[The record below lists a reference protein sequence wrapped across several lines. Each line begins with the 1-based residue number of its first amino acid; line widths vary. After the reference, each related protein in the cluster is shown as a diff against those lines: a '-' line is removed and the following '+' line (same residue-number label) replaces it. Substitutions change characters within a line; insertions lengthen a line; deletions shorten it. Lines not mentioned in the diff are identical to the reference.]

1 MKYDVA
7 IIGGGPAGY
16 TAAERAGAA
25 GLSSILFEKK
35 SLGGVCLNEGC
46 IPTKTLLYSAKV
58 LDTARGA
65 SKYAVEVGNVSFDLP
80 KIIAR
85 KNKVVKKL
93 VAGIRMKMAAH
104 GVVLVNG
111 EALITGH
118 TADGS
123 LAIAC
128 NGETFEA
135 ARLILCTGS
144 ESVIPPITGLNE
156 TDCWTSREA
165 LQTKELP
172 ASIVLIGGGVVGME
186 FASFFNSMGVEV
198 HVIEMLDEILPGMD
212 KELAAMLRV
221 EYAKR
226 GVRFH
231 TGHRVTA
238 VNNAETVYTE
248 KGGEVFEIKGQK
260 LLISAGRRP
269 VTKGFGLET
278 LGVEL
283 FRNGVKTDE
292 YMRTSSPN
300 VYACG
305 DITGFSMLAHTAVGE
320 AETAVRHI
328 LGKKS
333 AGMSYKAVP
342 GVVYTNPEIA
352 GVGATEEQLQA
363 AGRDYT
369 VRKIPMT
376 FSGRFVAENE
386 MGNGMCKILI
396 DASDTLLGVHIL
408 GNPAS
413 ELITIAGMAI
423 EQGMKAA
430 ELASF
435 IYPHPTVGEIL
446 KEVLG

>member
-16 TAAERAGAA
+16 TAAEKAGAA
-25 GLSSILFEKK
+25 GLSSILFEKN

-58 LDTARGA
+58 FDTAKSA
-65 SKYAVEVGNVSFDLP
+65 SKYAVEVEHVSFDLP

-93 VAGIRMKMAAH
+93 VAGIRMKMSAH
-104 GVVLVNG
+104 GVSTVNG

-118 TADGS
+118 TDGGNF
-123 LAIAC
+123 AIAC
-128 NGETFEA
+128 NGKTFEA
-135 ARLILCTGS
+135 SHLILCAGS
-144 ESVIPPITGLNE
+144 ETVIPPIPGLSE
-156 TDCWTSREA
+156 ADYWTSREA
-165 LQTKELP
+165 LQAKELP
-172 ASIVLIGGGVVGME
+172 TSLVVIGGGVVGME
-186 FASFFNSMGVEV
+186 FASFFNSLGTEV

-212 KELAAMLRV
+212 KELAAMLRS

-226 GVRFH
+226 GVKFY

-238 VNNAETVYTE
+238 INGETVYLE
-248 KGGEVFEIKGQK
+248 KKEGETFTIQGKK
-260 LLISAGRRP
+260 LLLSTGRQP
-269 VTKGFGLET
+269 VTQGFGLET
-278 LGVEL
+278 LGIEL
-283 FRNGVKTDE
+283 LRNGVKTDK
-292 YMRTSSPN
+292 YMQTSLPN

-305 DITGFSMLAHTAVGE
+305 DITGFSMLAHTAVSE

-328 LGKKS
+328 LGKS
-333 AGMSYKAVP
+333 PVAMSYKAVP

-363 AGRDYT
+363 AGLTCT

-386 MGNGMCKILI
+386 MGNGICKILT
-396 DASDTLLGVHIL
+396 DESETLLGIHLL

-413 ELITIAGMAI
+413 ELIAIAGIAI
-423 EQGMKAA
+423 EKGMKAD

-446 KEVLG
+446 KEALG